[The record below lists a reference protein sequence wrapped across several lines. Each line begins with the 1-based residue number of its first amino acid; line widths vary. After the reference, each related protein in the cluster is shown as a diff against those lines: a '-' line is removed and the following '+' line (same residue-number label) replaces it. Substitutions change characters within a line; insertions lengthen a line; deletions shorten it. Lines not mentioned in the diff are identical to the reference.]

1 MVLTAD
7 TLRYNKAMLAQRL
20 FFGALLIAGLVA
32 IFWGDYYIA
41 NTAGP
46 VEDSANLHCGS
57 IIPLAV
63 LLLSV
68 FGTLELLNLTRTAG
82 YAPMGK
88 VVVLGVVALSITPWL
103 VPAVYPDSTF
113 GAFEWELVV
122 FMLGAMAIGIKQIVR
137 HRTEGGIGDI
147 SVSIMILVFMG
158 ILLPMVSALRASL
171 PGTTGTLAVLLFVA
185 VVKCTD
191 IGAYFTGLAIGKTK
205 LIPAISPKKTVEGLA
220 GGVVLAIVVS
230 VLLVRYLPWPEA
242 TPGSLRIGTFQA
254 VLFGSVIAVLG
265 QLGDLVES
273 IFKRDASSKDS
284 GKVIP
289 AFGGILDLIDSPAF
303 AAPMGYLLLR
313 TWLG

>member
-7 TLRYNKAMLAQRL
+7 TPRYNKAMLAQRL

-41 NTAGP
+41 STA
-46 VEDSANLHCGS
+46 EDSANLHCGS

-68 FGTLELLNLTRTAG
+68 FGTLELLSLTRAAG

-113 GAFEWELVV
+113 GALEWEKVV
-122 FMLGAMAIGIKQIVR
+122 FMLGAMDIGIKQIVR

-147 SVSIMILVFMG
+147 SVSITILVFMG
-158 ILLPMVSALRASL
+158 ILLPMVTALRASL
-171 PGTTGTLAVLLFVA
+171 PGTAGTLAVLLFVA

-205 LIPAISPKKTVEGLA
+205 LIPAISPGKTVEGLA
-220 GGVVLAIVVS
+220 GGFVLAIVVS
-230 VLLVRYLPWPEA
+230 VLLVNYLPWPVA
-242 TPGSLRIGTFQA
+242 ASGSPRIGTFQA
-254 VLFGSVIAVLG
+254 VLFGAVIAMLG

-284 GKVIP
+284 GQVIP
-289 AFGGILDLIDSPAF
+289 AFGGILDLLDSPTF
-303 AAPMGYLLLR
+303 AAPMAYLLLR